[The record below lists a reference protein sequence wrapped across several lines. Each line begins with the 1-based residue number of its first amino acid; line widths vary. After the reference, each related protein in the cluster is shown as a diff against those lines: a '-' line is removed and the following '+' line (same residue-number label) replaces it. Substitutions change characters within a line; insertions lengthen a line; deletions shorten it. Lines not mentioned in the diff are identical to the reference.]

1 MKSKSLVRLGALA
14 ILWGSGF
21 LFIKEALGG
30 LSPFQIVFGRLL
42 AAAVAMLALTFTT
55 KRRLPTDRRI
65 WLHLAV
71 MAIITNIAPYFLFA
85 WAELRVTSGLASVM
99 NATTPLFTLTAA
111 LATGTERHAPSR
123 LAGLLV
129 GLLGVVILVAPWV
142 TPQRSTL
149 AGIAAALVAS
159 ACYALGYVYARRFLT
174 SRAVPAVVL
183 STGQMVAGTLLLAVV
198 APVLGR
204 GHVHLTGTV
213 IAAVL
218 ALGVAGTGASYVLN
232 YQLIADEGPTAAS
245 TATYLIP
252 VVAVILGGFVLA
264 EPVTWSLALG
274 AITILAGVALS
285 EGRLP
290 HSLRGRHLNQP
301 ANR

>member
-14 ILWGSGF
+14 VLWGSGF
-21 LFIKEALGG
+21 LFIKEALAG
-30 LSPFQIVFGRLL
+30 LSPFQIVFGRML
-42 AAAVAMLALTFTT
+42 AAAIAMLALTLATHH
-55 KRRLPTDRRI
+55 RLPTDRRI
-65 WLHLAV
+65 WMHLAV
-71 MAIITNIAPYFLFA
+71 VAIITNIAPYFLFA
-85 WAELRVTSGLASVM
+85 WAELRVTSALAGVL
-99 NATTPLFTLTAA
+99 NATTPLFTLLAA
-111 LATGTERHAPSR
+111 LATRTERDGPSR
-123 LAGLLV
+123 LTGLLV
-129 GLLGVVILVAPWV
+129 GLLGVVILAAPWA
-142 TPQRSTL
+142 TPQRTTL
-149 AGIAAALVAS
+149 AGIVAALLAS

-183 STGQMVAGTLLLAVV
+183 STGQMVAGTVLLAIA

-204 GHVHLTGTV
+204 GHVHLTATV

-252 VVAVILGGFVLA
+252 LVAVILGAFVLG
-264 EPVTWSLALG
+264 EPVTWNLALG
-274 AITILAGVALS
+274 AITILAGVAIS

-290 HSLRGRHLNQP
+290 HPLRTSRTRQP
-301 ANR
+301 ANP

>member
-14 ILWGSGF
+14 VLWGSGF
-21 LFIKEALGG
+21 LFIKEALTG
-30 LSPFQIVFGRLL
+30 LSPFQIVFGRML
-42 AAAVAMLALTFTT
+42 AAAVAMLALTLAT
-55 KRRLPTDRRI
+55 KRRLPTNRRI
-65 WLHLAV
+65 WVHLAV
-71 MAIITNIAPYFLFA
+71 MAIITNVAPYFLFA
-85 WAELRVTSGLASVM
+85 WAELRVTSGLAGVL
-99 NATTPLFTLTAA
+99 NATTPLFTLMAA
-111 LATGTERHAPSR
+111 LATGTERSAPTR
-123 LAGLLV
+123 LAGLLN
-129 GLLGVVILVAPWV
+129 GLLGVVILAAPWA

-149 AGIAAALVAS
+149 AGIVAALVAS

-183 STGQMVAGTLLLAVV
+183 STGQMVAGTVLLAFV

-204 GHVHLTGTV
+204 GHVHLTTTV

-252 VVAVILGGFVLA
+252 VVAVILGAFVLA
-264 EPVTWSLALG
+264 EPVTWNLALG

-285 EGRLP
+285 EGRIP
-290 HSLRGRHLNQP
+290 HLLRTPRSKQT
-301 ANR
+301 AA

>member
-14 ILWGSGF
+14 VLWGSGF
-21 LFIKEALGG
+21 LFIKEALTG
-30 LSPFQIVFGRLL
+30 LSPFQIVFGRML
-42 AAAVAMLALTFTT
+42 AAAVAMLALTLAT
-55 KRRLPTDRRI
+55 KRRLPADLRI
-65 WLHLAV
+65 WVHLAV

-85 WAELRVTSGLASVM
+85 WAELRVTSGLAGVL

-111 LATGTERHAPSR
+111 LATGTERNAPTR
-123 LAGLLV
+123 LAGLLI
-129 GLLGVVILVAPWV
+129 GFLGVVILAAPWA
-142 TPQRSTL
+142 TPQRGTH
-149 AGIAAALVAS
+149 AGIVAAVVAS

-183 STGQMVAGTLLLAVV
+183 STGQMVAGTVLLALV

-204 GHVHLTGTV
+204 GHVHLTTTV

-218 ALGVAGTGASYVLN
+218 ALGVVGTGASYVLN

-252 VVAVILGGFVLA
+252 VVAVILGALVLA
-264 EPVTWSLALG
+264 EPVTWKLALG

-285 EGRLP
+285 EGRIP
-290 HSLRGRHLNQP
+290 HLLRTPRRKQP
-301 ANR
+301 ANP

>member
-14 ILWGSGF
+14 LLWGSGF
-21 LFIKEALGG
+21 LFIKEALTG
-30 LSPFQIVFGRLL
+30 LSPFQIVFGRML
-42 AAAVAMLALTFTT
+42 AAAVAMLALTLAT
-55 KRRLPTDRRI
+55 KRRLPADRRI
-65 WLHLAV
+65 WVHLAV

-85 WAELRVTSGLASVM
+85 WAELRVTSGLAGVL

-111 LATGTERHAPSR
+111 LATGTERNAPTR
-123 LAGLLV
+123 LAGLLI
-129 GLLGVVILVAPWV
+129 GFLGVVILAAPWA
-142 TPQRSTL
+142 TPQRGTL
-149 AGIAAALVAS
+149 AGIVAAVVAS

-183 STGQMVAGTLLLAVV
+183 STGQMVAGTVLLALV

-204 GHVHLTGTV
+204 GHVHLTTTV

-252 VVAVILGGFVLA
+252 VVAVILGALVLA

-274 AITILAGVALS
+274 AIAILAGVALS
-285 EGRLP
+285 EGRTPRLVRTP
-290 HSLRGRHLNQP
+290 RSKQP
-301 ANR
+301 ANP